1 MAVAE
6 DPEDHGAIDITK
18 LSDEQISKRLKNPP
32 TKLWSIT
39 VQENYANYKGD
50 AVNGDLPTFAAGA
63 PKKAPAEGLSEV
75 RAGRARYP

>member
-63 PKKAPAEGLSEV
+63 PKKNPCRGAFRGQSGAC
-75 RAGRARYP
+75 

>member
-63 PKKAPAEGLSEV
+63 PKKSPCRGAFRGQSGAC
-75 RAGRARYP
+75 